1 MGDSITLTYASV
13 EHIEIG
19 DDGHYHIHVPTFFE
33 FGSFSNE
40 RIDYIFDTG
49 AFITVLT
56 IKAAK
61 FLGFADKY
69 TIREN
74 VLLDGFTGS
83 CLVDIKDIPGM
94 VIGGRRLE
102 NVNVAVPHVDTDM
115 NILGLNVIE
124 LFKYY
129 IDTENDMI
137 YFADNPTPSIEEQ
150 LRCGKVH
157 ILSPE
162 MKSKLS

>member
-1 MGDSITLTYASV
+1 MNNSLTFNYTAAERLRVKS
-13 EHIEIG
+13 
-19 DDGHYHIHVPTFFE
+19 DGHYHIQIPTFYE

-40 RIDYIFDTG
+40 SIDYIFDTG
-49 AFITVLT
+49 AYITVVT
-56 IKAAK
+56 RKVAQ
-61 FLGFADKY
+61 FLGFIDKY
-69 TIREN
+69 TTQSN
-74 VLLDGFTGS
+74 VTLDGFAGS

-102 NVNVAVPHVDTDM
+102 GVKVAVPHVDTDI

-137 YFADNPTPSIEEQ
+137 YFADNPNPSIEEQ
-150 LRCGKVH
+150 LRCGRVH
-157 ILSPE
+157 VLSPA
-162 MKSKLS
+162 SRAKLG